1 MRHYKILMALMLSV
15 MLFSCREDN
24 PDVFNPEDELEFRSW
39 SDVFE
44 SYWNG
49 MNYSYAF
56 WSVDPTDWDAV
67 YRKYK
72 PLFKDLK
79 FGDSEDSATVKKLFG
94 EITENLVDH
103 HYTLQ
108 LLDKYGNAWARYD
121 PGVSEAMKR
130 DYFHSAFSEGVF
142 MNAILINSGKG
153 RITDFMNASATNEI
167 GMSIYSYCIDNSIVY
182 LRLSLFGLLSNLNNS
197 GVKKTLSNFF
207 DLIDEVK
214 DLKGIIIDTRC
225 NGGGYL
231 DDMYFLLSSLTTKEV
246 TFGYTRTKNGM
257 GRLDYTPWAPLILY
271 PISQAGKDFEEM
283 GIKEI
288 CGIDRNIE
296 NVPIVSLVD
305 IWSMSMGEM
314 TPMAISALPNGIII
328 GERTF
333 GGHGPLN
340 GNLND
345 NYAGAFANKAF
356 SVYTS
361 TSMWK
366 RLDGKVYEGIGVIPD
381 IEALCDEEE
390 FVKGN
395 DTQLERAIQYINTV
409 NR

>member
-103 HYTLQ
+103 HYTLK

-121 PGVSEAMKR
+121 PGVSEVMKR
-130 DYFHSAFSEGVF
+130 GYYHNPFSEELI
-142 MNAILINSGKG
+142 MNTIIKNNNKG
-153 RITDFMNASATNEI
+153 RITGFMNASVNGED
-167 GMSIYSYCIDNSIVY
+167 GMELYSYCIDNNIVY
-182 LRLSLFGLLSNLNNS
+182 LRLSSFRLLANLGNEDILN
-197 GVKKTLSNFF
+197 TLANFF
-207 DLIDEVK
+207 DLVDEVQ
-214 DLKGIIIDTRC
+214 DLKGIVIDTRC

-231 DDMYFLLSSLTTKEV
+231 SDMYFLLSSLTTKEV

-257 GRLDYTPWAPLILY
+257 GRYDYTPWAPMTLH
-271 PISQAGKDFEEM
+271 PIRQADES
-283 GIKEI
+283 IKEDI
-288 CGIDRNIE
+288 IELCGIERNIE
-296 NVPIVSLVD
+296 NIPIVALVD
-305 IWSMSMGEM
+305 IWSVSMGEI
-314 TPMAISALPNGIII
+314 TPMAVCALPNGIVI

-345 NYAGAFANKAF
+345 NYAGAFDNKAF

-361 TSMWK
+361 TSMTK

-381 IEALCDEEE
+381 IEALYDEEE
-390 FVKGN
+390 FAKGN

-409 NR
+409 KR